1 MNQKRPYTMGAR
13 AEGVR
18 ETRRRILE
26 ACMELSED
34 RLLSDIN
41 LDTVAAT
48 AGVSVQTVL
57 RQFGSR
63 ADLFE
68 EAVTYANAMIA
79 AERRIPTVG
88 DVDAAVRNVVEHY
101 ERRGHT
107 ALMMLAQESS
117 DAMVADWTER
127 GKKMHREWVQ
137 EAFAPQLT
145 AAEDHELTTNL
156 LVVATD
162 VYTWKLLR
170 RDRGL
175 SRARTERQ
183 MTTLVAAVLAAT
195 TRRGA

>member
-1 MNQKRPYTMGAR
+1 MNQKRTYTMGAR
-13 AEGVR
+13 AEAVQA
-18 ETRRRILE
+18 TRRRILE
-26 ACMELSED
+26 ACMELSAD
-34 RLLSDIN
+34 RLISDIS
-41 LDTVAAT
+41 LDAVAAS

-63 ADLFE
+63 SDLFE
-68 EAVTYANAMIA
+68 ESVTFANEVIA
-79 AERRIPTVG
+79 AERHLPEAG
-88 DVDAAVRNVVEHY
+88 DVDAAVRSVVDHY
-101 ERRGHT
+101 EKRGHT

-145 AAEDHELTTNL
+145 AAEDPALTTNL

-170 RDRGL
+170 RDRAL
-175 SRARTERQ
+175 SRARTEQQ
-183 MTTLVAAVLAAT
+183 MSTLVAAVLAAT
-195 TRRGA
+195 TPKGA